1 MNLIYKKKTI
11 LIFLLAFQ
19 INGLLAQS
27 NIIDSLEKL
36 LNNSNLDTIKL
47 QLLSDLNWEYCNSNL
62 EKAKNYAEQELDL
75 AIKLSNRKYMAQA
88 YNDIGIVLIKEN
100 KFKQAINYHQ
110 NALAIRLKLVN
121 KSDIASSYSKIGQ
134 CYAETDEYKL
144 ALNYLLKTLTIY
156 KELDNKNYIAYTLN
170 NICYLYTGL
179 KNYDKVLEYA
189 TQSYNIAKSIND
201 EYSQASAL
209 EKLSGCFEKK
219 GQFSN
224 AILYQTKALNIFIK
238 LNDSNEMAATYNNLG
253 FYYRQI
259 PNNLKAKAY
268 YFKALAIAS
277 SIKDINS
284 IGIYNNNI
292 GNLFITEKQYD
303 LAEKH
308 LKIAE
313 KICLDQSMETTLLLT
328 YKSLGDLYALTN
340 KGEMAVKNYNNYAAL
355 KDSIFSN
362 NMAEQFS
369 EMQTKYETNEKEIAN
384 QLLQKENAIT
394 TAELNKSN
402 VVKWSLLIGIVL
414 VVLVSYLF
422 YNSYK
427 LKQKHIFN
435 QELLHQQEEN
445 SRAILD
451 AEERERA
458 RIARDLHDGIG
469 QQLSAAKLNIVALKN
484 SINPALYNQINLF
497 ENATQLID
505 DAVNEVRSVSHN
517 MMANSL
523 IKNGLVSAVRDF
535 IQKLNQS
542 AGLKIN
548 IEIYGLDER
557 LDNSVEII
565 LFRVLQEI
573 VNNIIKHANATEI
586 NIQFVKHD
594 KELSLLVEDNGV
606 GFDTKKIEYFEG
618 IGLKN
623 IELRIKFLKGNVY
636 FDSFLGKGT
645 TVNIEVP
652 L

>member
-1 MNLIYKKKTI
+1 MNLVYKKKTI

-19 INGLLAQS
+19 INGLLAQF
-27 NIIDSLEKL
+27 NLVDSLEKL
-36 LNNSNLDTIKL
+36 LNKNNSDTIKL

-62 EKAKNYAEQELDL
+62 EKARNYAEQELDL
-75 AIKLSNRKYMAQA
+75 AIKLSNKKYMAQA

-100 KFKQAINYHQ
+100 KFKQAVKYHQ
-110 NALAIRLKLVN
+110 NALAIRLKLPN
-121 KSDIASSYSKIGQ
+121 KADIASSYSKIGQ
-134 CYAETDEYKL
+134 CYAEMDEFKP

-189 TQSYNIAKSIND
+189 TQSYNIAVAIND

-219 GQFSN
+219 RQFSN

-238 LNDSNEMAATYNNLG
+238 LNDSNEIAATYNNLG

-259 PNNLKAKAY
+259 PNNIKAKAFY
-268 YFKALAIAS
+268 LKALAIAN

-284 IGIYNNNI
+284 MGIYNNNI
-292 GNLFITEKQYD
+292 GNLLITEKQYD

-340 KGEMAVKNYNNYAAL
+340 KGALAVKNYNNYSAL
-355 KDSIFSN
+355 KDSVFSN
-362 NMAEQFS
+362 NLAEQFS
-369 EMQTKYETNEKEIAN
+369 EMQTRYETNEKEIAN
-384 QLLQKENAIT
+384 QLLQKENEIT

-402 VVKWSLLIGIVL
+402 VIKWSLALGIIL
-414 VVLVSYLF
+414 VILVFYLF

-427 LKQKHIFN
+427 LKQKNILN
-435 QELLHQQEEN
+435 AELLRQKEEN
-445 SRAILD
+445 SIAIID
-451 AEERERA
+451 AEELERT

-469 QQLSAAKLNIVALKN
+469 QQLSAAKLNLVALKSLVN
-484 SINPALYNQINLF
+484 TSKKEEITLF
-497 ENATQLID
+497 ENATGLID
-505 DAVNEVRSVSHN
+505 EAVNEVRSVSHN

-523 IKNGLVSAVRDF
+523 IKHGLISAVRDF
-535 IQKLNQS
+535 INKLNQS
-542 AGLKIN
+542 AVLKIN
-548 IEIYGLDER
+548 IETFGIDER
-557 LDNSVEII
+557 LNSTVEMI
-565 LFRVLQEI
+565 LFRVLQEL
-573 VNNIIKHANATEI
+573 VNNILKHANATEVS
-586 NIQFVKHD
+586 IQFVKHE
-594 KELSLLVEDNGV
+594 KELSLIIEDNGV
-606 GFDTKKIEYFEG
+606 GFDTKNLENYEG

-623 IELRIKFLKGNVY
+623 IQSRINYINGKVF
-636 FDSFLGKGT
+636 FDSYLTKGT

>member
-1 MNLIYKKKTI
+1 MNLVYKKKTI

-27 NIIDSLEKL
+27 NLVDSLEKL
-36 LNNSNLDTIKL
+36 LNKSNSDTIKL

-62 EKAKNYAEQELDL
+62 EKARYYAEQELDL
-75 AIKLSNRKYMAQA
+75 AIKLSNKKYMAQA

-100 KFKQAINYHQ
+100 KFKLAIKYHQ
-110 NALAIRLKLVN
+110 NALAIRLKLPN
-121 KSDIASSYSKIGQ
+121 KADIASSYSKIGQ
-134 CYAETDEYKL
+134 CYAEMDEFKP

-189 TQSYNIAKSIND
+189 TQSYNIALAIND

-219 GQFSN
+219 GQFKN

-238 LNDSNEMAATYNNLG
+238 LNDSNEIAATYNNLG

-259 PNNLKAKAY
+259 PNNIKAKAY
-268 YFKALAIAS
+268 YLKALVIAN

-284 IGIYNNNI
+284 MGIYNNNI
-292 GNLFITEKQYD
+292 GNLLITEKQYD

-313 KICLDQSMETTLLLT
+313 KICFDQSMETTLLLT

-340 KGEMAVKNYNNYAAL
+340 RGKMAVKNYDNYAAL

-384 QLLQKENAIT
+384 QLLQKENEIT
-394 TAELNKSN
+394 IAELNKSN
-402 VVKWSLLIGIVL
+402 VIKWGLALGIIL
-414 VVLVSYLF
+414 VILVSYLF
-422 YNSYK
+422 YNSFK
-427 LKQKHIFN
+427 LKQKNILN
-435 QELLHQQEEN
+435 AELLRQKEEN
-445 SRAILD
+445 SIAIID
-451 AEERERA
+451 AEELERT

-469 QQLSAAKLNIVALKN
+469 QQLSAAKLNLVALKSLVN
-484 SINPALYNQINLF
+484 TSKKEEITLF
-497 ENATQLID
+497 ENATGLID
-505 DAVNEVRSVSHN
+505 EAVNEVRSVSHN

-523 IKNGLVSAVRDF
+523 IKHGLISAVRDF
-535 IQKLNQS
+535 INKLNQS
-542 AGLKIN
+542 AVLKIN
-548 IEIYGLDER
+548 IETFGIDER
-557 LDNSVEII
+557 LNSTVEMI
-565 LFRVLQEI
+565 LFRVLQEL
-573 VNNIIKHANATEI
+573 VNNILKHANATEVS
-586 NIQFVKHD
+586 IQFVKHE
-594 KELSLLVEDNGV
+594 KELSLIIEDNGV
-606 GFDTKKIEYFEG
+606 GFDTKNLENYEG

-623 IELRIKFLKGNVY
+623 IQSRINYINGKVF
-636 FDSFLGKGT
+636 FDSYLTKGT
-645 TVNIEVP
+645 TVNIELP